1 MESFFSRFF
10 KRFEL
15 ILDTVLLFLKEKT
28 IEHCSS
34 EFLGIYWFFVLVFLG
49 NVEFQGVLGKNLRKE
64 GDLWVFLVR

>member
-28 IEHCSS
+28 TEHCFS
-34 EFLGIYWFFVLVFLG
+34 EFLGISWVSELVVLG
-49 NVEFQGVLGKNLRKE
+49 NVEFESVLGKNLRKGE
-64 GDLWVFLVR
+64 IFG